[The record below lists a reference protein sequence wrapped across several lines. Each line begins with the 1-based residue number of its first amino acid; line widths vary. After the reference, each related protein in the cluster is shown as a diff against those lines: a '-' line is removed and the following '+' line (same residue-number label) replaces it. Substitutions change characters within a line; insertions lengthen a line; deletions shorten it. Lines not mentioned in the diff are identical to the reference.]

1 MALLVPSVADGLPQA
16 SMFEPY
22 SRGYVALPVLGVVLA
37 GIGFVLIGTGLFV
50 GFMVTLAKSGNMV
63 RADKPGIGRLVLDR
77 WLKFLGFTAIMVT
90 VAILGMLVLVI
101 PTVLL
106 AAGGINGS
114 TIVGLLSLAVLV
126 LLVVTMFVPEAIVI
140 DGAGPFAAI
149 RSSAGVVFGSFWQAM
164 GLFVV
169 SIMFSPGLLSIWE
182 EIAGDPVGLGIA
194 IVVNA
199 ALITSLAM
207 ASLSFYRSRT
217 DGLAPV
223 TSAA

>member
-1 MALLVPSVADGLPQA
+1 
-16 SMFEPY
+16 
-22 SRGYVALPVLGVVLA
+22 
-37 GIGFVLIGTGLFV
+37 
-50 GFMVTLAKSGNMV
+50 
-63 RADKPGIGRLVLDR
+63 
-77 WLKFLGFTAIMVT
+77 
-90 VAILGMLVLVI
+90 
-101 PTVLL
+101 
-106 AAGGINGS
+106 
-114 TIVGLLSLAVLV
+114 
-126 LLVVTMFVPEAIVI
+126 
-140 DGAGPFAAI
+140 
-149 RSSAGVVFGSFWQAM
+149 VVFGSFWQAM